1 MVVASRS
8 SNYIINV
15 SQPMDN
21 DLRDPDDVG
30 GYSIYNAQPGDLAP
44 MYIRNGNSVPV
55 LLGNAACV

>member
-8 SNYIINV
+8 SNYMINV

-21 DLRDPDDVG
+21 DLCNPDDVG
-30 GYSIYNAQPGDLAP
+30 GHLIYKAQPGDLAP
-44 MYIRNGNSVPV
+44 MYIRNGKSVPV

>member
-8 SNYIINV
+8 SNYMINV

-21 DLRDPDDVG
+21 DLRNPDDVG
-30 GYSIYNAQPGDLAP
+30 GYLIYKAQPGDLAP
-44 MYIRNGNSVPV
+44 MYIRNGKSVPV